1 MSFFNI
7 WRKRKEQKEF
17 EEKRK
22 YIRLGTHH
30 LLKYKELGKG
40 KELSFIRNIGG
51 GGVLFYSEKNLPKN
65 DVIELEINF
74 PQYPQ
79 PIKANAKV
87 LRTVKLADMGGYEV
101 AAEFISV
108 DEEAR
113 DFITKKIKEVS
124 E

>member
-1 MSFFNI
+1 MSLFDMWKN
-7 WRKRKEQKEF
+7 KKKQKEF

-30 LLKYKELGKG
+30 LVKYKELGKG

-51 GGVLFYSEKNLPKN
+51 GGVLFYAEKDLPKD
-65 DVIELEINF
+65 DVVELEINF
-74 PQYPQ
+74 PQYPHS
-79 PIKANAKV
+79 IKANAKV